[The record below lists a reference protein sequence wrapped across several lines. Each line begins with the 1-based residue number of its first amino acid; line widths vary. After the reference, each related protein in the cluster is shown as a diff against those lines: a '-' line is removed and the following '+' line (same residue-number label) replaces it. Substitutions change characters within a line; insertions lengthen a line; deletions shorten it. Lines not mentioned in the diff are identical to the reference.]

1 MKPQIENIK
10 QNFKQDLSSQSRE
23 DLKKKYLGKKSDL
36 MAILANLKNLSPE
49 EKKEVGRAANEL
61 RRYIEGELSPKGAQF
76 AKPSIKNSSRPNIDY
91 SEPAKIHYVGK
102 SHPISQLIDEV
113 IDVFGQFGFEYAEG
127 PEIET
132 DYYCFEQLNMP
143 EDHPARDMQDTFYLD
158 EKQHILPRTHTSAV
172 QIRYAL
178 KNKPPFRIVVPGR
191 VYRNEAVDARHTF
204 MFHQFEA
211 MIVDDKTTVA
221 DCKSIITQITRR
233 LLKNDKLEIRFR
245 HAFFPYTEP
254 SFEIDGT
261 CLNCMGKGCSVCS
274 NKGWVELGGLGMVH
288 PQVLRNVGID
298 PDKYQGFALG
308 FGPERFAMLRHG
320 VNYLP
325 DFFENDL
332 RFNRQF

>member
-1 MKPQIENIK
+1 MQNNLEKINQIK
-10 QNFKQDLSSQSRE
+10 QNFEQDINSLAGE
-23 DLKKKYLGKKSDL
+23 DLKRKYLGKESEL
-36 MAILANLKNLSPE
+36 MSILANLKNLSVE
-49 EKKEVGRAANEL
+49 ERKEVGKAANEL
-61 RRYIEGELSPKGAQF
+61 RVYIQTKVDGLGATTKFDSTQ
-76 AKPSIKNSSRPNIDY
+76 KNIDY
-91 SEPAKIHYVGK
+91 SEPALRNYVGK
-102 SHPISQLIDEV
+102 VHPISQVIDEV
-113 IDVFGQFGFEYAEG
+113 IEVFGQFGFEYAEG

-132 DYYCFEQLNMP
+132 DWYCFEALNMP

-158 EKQHILPRTHTSAV
+158 EEQHVLPRTHTSAV

-178 KNKPPFRIVVPGR
+178 NHKPPFRIVVPGR
-191 VYRNEAVDARHTF
+191 VYRNEDVDARHTF

-221 DCKSIITQITRR
+221 DCKSIITQIARR
-233 LLKNDKLEIRFR
+233 LLKNDQLEIRFR

-261 CLNCMGKGCSVCS
+261 CLNCMGKGCKVCS

-298 PDKYQGFALG
+298 PEKYQGFALG